1 MRMIKFRAKRVN
13 GGEWVKSM
21 TISYGTIKRK
31 MYNVFFEVEPNKWV
45 GVIPETVCQFS
56 EITDKNGNSIFEHD
70 LILIHESESSYQF
83 TVEVLFHK
91 GMRRC
96 DTERVGRVVNHFQ
109 NDDNAYF
116 MVINAPNTE
125 VHLIT
130 GEIGIC
136 SLLTGQRGHFELP
149 RVSYQT
155 SKGNVVLFPDEIMPV
170 DINLLQQEINEGY
183 IMLSDGR
190 YLPPKEAVQQCYNA
204 FGIRVGLGDNWEDI
218 YDGWNKEM
226 K

>member
-83 TVEVLFHK
+83 KME
-91 GMRRC
+91 
-96 DTERVGRVVNHFQ
+96 
-109 NDDNAYF
+109 
-116 MVINAPNTE
+116 
-125 VHLIT
+125 LIALIM
-130 GEIGIC
+130 IGGFLWWIAD
-136 SLLTGQRGHFELP
+136 SL
-149 RVSYQT
+149 
-155 SKGNVVLFPDEIMPV
+155 DEI
-170 DINLLQQEINEGY
+170 
-183 IMLSDGR
+183 
-190 YLPPKEAVQQCYNA
+190 K
-204 FGIRVGLGDNWEDI
+204 
-218 YDGWNKEM
+218 KM
-226 K
+226 KKDE

>member
-1 MRMIKFRAKRVN
+1 MNQKAKDYIRRNTLDLESDNRMDSTGYVQYAISEAKAYAAIAIAEEGMRQKAIEAFKFAVDGYFIIGGTDYSADRLNEFIKKLESKLDIYMRMIKFRAKRVN

-91 GMRRC
+91 GMFCYKNKACGFTPLWYVSDRC
-96 DTERVGRVVNHFQ
+96 E
-109 NDDNAYF
+109 
-116 MVINAPNTE
+116 VI
-125 VHLIT
+125 
-130 GEIGIC
+130 G
-136 SLLTGQRGHFELP
+136 
-149 RVSYQT
+149 
-155 SKGNVVLFPDEIMPV
+155 
-170 DINLLQQEINEGY
+170 
-183 IMLSDGR
+183 
-190 YLPPKEAVQQCYNA
+190 NA
-204 FGIRVGLGDNWEDI
+204 FDNPELM
-218 YDGWNKEM
+218 KEGVQP
-226 K
+226 

>member
-83 TVEVLFHK
+83 TVKVLFHK
-91 GMRRC
+91 GMFCYKNKACGFTPLWYVSDRC
-96 DTERVGRVVNHFQ
+96 E
-109 NDDNAYF
+109 
-116 MVINAPNTE
+116 VI
-125 VHLIT
+125 
-130 GEIGIC
+130 G
-136 SLLTGQRGHFELP
+136 
-149 RVSYQT
+149 
-155 SKGNVVLFPDEIMPV
+155 
-170 DINLLQQEINEGY
+170 
-183 IMLSDGR
+183 
-190 YLPPKEAVQQCYNA
+190 NA
-204 FGIRVGLGDNWEDI
+204 FDNPELM
-218 YDGWNKEM
+218 KEGVQP
-226 K
+226 